1 MISISRRLRVLTLI
15 TWSTAWSAYRLDG
28 ATISGTVKNSTGAPY
43 RGAFVRVRNVKTTM
57 TVSVLSDS
65 EGRYRV
71 PNVPPGDYEVRATG
85 IGYKDDV
92 RSGVTVANSSPSLDF
107 TLQKG
112 KVRWSDL
119 NTYQGRQLLPKT
131 KDHDLSYN
139 DRFFTSCFQ
148 SCHSFQKTMT
158 STPWDE
164 NGWRSRVKYMRD
176 VIMAGEGGG
185 TMTDKVVEDFTSYLT
200 FAFGPDS
207 PKPQS
212 PEDLPEY
219 QRLVRSFSDHG
230 IKIVYVEFDFAG
242 SKGLGPWSAVED
254 KDGMIWSPY
263 YGRGNEVHGSI
274 PTQATSSVFRFH
286 SRKPKAFTL

>member
-1 MISISRRLRVLTLI
+1 MISIFRRLAVITLL
-15 TWSTAWSAYRLDG
+15 TWSVAWSAYGIDG
-28 ATISGTVKNSTGAPY
+28 TTISGAVKNSSGAPY

-57 TVSVLSDS
+57 TFNVLSDS

-71 PNVPPGDYEVRATG
+71 QNVPPGDYEIRAAA
-85 IGYKDDV
+85 IGSKDDV
-92 RSGVTVANSSPSLDF
+92 RSGVKLAANGSQSFDF

-139 DRFFTSCFQ
+139 DKFFTSCFQ

-176 VIMAGEGGG
+176 VIMAGGWGG
-185 TMTDKVVEDFTSYLT
+185 
-200 FAFGPDS
+200 
-207 PKPQS
+207 
-212 PEDLPEY
+212 
-219 QRLVRSFSDHG
+219 
-230 IKIVYVEFDFAG
+230 
-242 SKGLGPWSAVED
+242 
-254 KDGMIWSPY
+254 
-263 YGRGNEVHGSI
+263 
-274 PTQATSSVFRFH
+274 SVIEN
-286 SRKPKAFTL
+286 SCDEI

>member
-1 MISISRRLRVLTLI
+1 MISISRSLVVLTFV
-15 TWSTAWSAYRLDG
+15 TWSMAWSAYGLDG
-28 ATISGTVKNSTGAPY
+28 TTISGTVKNSTGVPY

-57 TVSVLSDS
+57 TFNVLSDS
-65 EGRYRV
+65 AGRYRV
-71 PNVPPGDYEVRATG
+71 QNVPPGDYEIRATA

-92 RSGVTVANSSPSLDF
+92 RSGVKLAANGSQSFDF

-139 DRFFTSCFQ
+139 DKFFTSCFQ

-176 VIMAGEGGG
+176 VIMGGEGGG
-185 TMTDKVVEDFTSYLT
+185 AMTDKDGEDFTSYLT
-200 FAFGPDS
+200 FAFGPNS

-219 QRLVRSFSDHG
+219 QRLVRSFSDDAM
-230 IKIVYVEFDFAG
+230 KIVYVEFDFAG
-242 SKGLGPWSAVED
+242 SKGLG
-254 KDGMIWSPY
+254 
-263 YGRGNEVHGSI
+263 RGAPSKIRMG
-274 PTQATSSVFRFH
+274 
-286 SRKPKAFTL
+286 